1 MRKFWSILVLLTMAA
16 TLAAC
21 GGSNDQFAAASSS
34 PATSA
39 SVGKLS
45 VASSMATLPPD
56 GTTATITVT
65 ATDANNVAV
74 SGAVVTF
81 AASTGT
87 LAVTAGTTTAT
98 GQATAT
104 LAAPGVAAGTVI
116 TVTATSGSVSG
127 KTTVTVANSQQTL
140 QLTTSVP
147 QIASNGSA
155 VANITATL
163 LDANNNAVSGA
174 TVNFSADSGVITGAP
189 ATTGTNG
196 KAVVQLGAGQ
206 GSYQNRTITVTAT
219 SGSSTAQ
226 IKVAVIGTSLTVTG
240 PSSLVLSQSG
250 TFTVALVDSGG
261 AGIAGQLVTLTS
273 ANGNT
278 IPASVTTSSTGQAT
292 FTFTGTAGGADTITA
307 TALGQTATASITV
320 SAQSF
325 AFTAPAAGSQIPIGT
340 LGTATSA
347 NTFTVKWTDG
357 SGNPVIGHNISFA
370 ATRGTLSAPTAP
382 TQANGTA
389 TVTIVSGSAGP
400 STIQATTDTN
410 VTTTVI
416 VDFVATT
423 PNTLSIQASPA
434 VVGLGGQSTITAT
447 LRDTNDNL
455 VPNQVITFGIQD
467 VTQGAL
473 SVASAQTNAEG
484 QATAVYTATNTAS
497 ATNGVVITGTVQSNT
512 AITAQTTLTVGGQAV
527 FLSLGTGNTIA
538 IYSPTQFLMPFT
550 VQAVDASGNPVP
562 NLAITFAVRSLG
574 YAKGHWASGSPW
586 TQVFSTLATDPD
598 VFKLSGVNGCQ
609 TEDANGNGV
618 LDPAEDYNGNGVL
631 DPGSVANTATLQGT
645 FGGVTLNQ
653 SSTTGADGTAGAS
666 ILYPQD
672 HSAWVAVEV
681 TASATVQGTQSS
693 TSTKFWLPILAAD
706 IATATVSPPGQVSP
720 YGVAT
725 TCINPN

>member
-1 MRKFWSILVLLTMAA
+1 MRKFWSILVLLTMAFA
-16 TLAAC
+16 LAAC
-21 GGSNDQFAAASSS
+21 GGSNDQFAEGSGSSA
-34 PATSA
+34 PATVNVA
-39 SVGKLS
+39 KLS

-65 ATDANNVAV
+65 ATNASNVAV
-74 SGAVVTF
+74 AGAAVTF
-81 AASTGT
+81 ATSSGT
-87 LAVTAGTTTAT
+87 LAVTSGSTSAT

-116 TVTATSGSVSG
+116 TVTASSGAASG

-147 QIASNGSA
+147 QIASNGSSG
-155 VANITATL
+155 ANVTATL

-189 ATTGTNG
+189 ATTDTNG

-226 IKVAVIGTSLTVTG
+226 IKISVIGTSLTITG

-261 AGIAGQLVTLTS
+261 AGIAGQVVTLAS
-273 ANGNT
+273 AKGNT
-278 IPASVTTSSTGQAT
+278 IPGSVTTSSTGQAT
-292 FTFTGTAGGADTITA
+292 FTFTGTAGGVDTITA

-325 AFTAPAAGSQIPIGT
+325 AFTTPAAGAQIPIGT
-340 LGTATSA
+340 
-347 NTFTVKWTDG
+347 NTTVTVKWTDG
-357 SGNPVIGHNISFA
+357 SGNPVAGHPISFA
-370 ATRGTLSAPTAP
+370 ATRGTVSAQTAN
-382 TQANGTA
+382 TQADGTA
-389 TVTIVSGSAGP
+389 TITISSSSAGP
-400 STIQATTDTN
+400 STIQATTDTG

-416 VDFVATT
+416 VDFIAIT
-423 PNTLSIQASPA
+423 PNTLSLQASPA

-447 LRDTNDNL
+447 VRDINDNL
-455 VPNQVITFGIQD
+455 VPNQLIDFGIHD
-467 VTQGAL
+467 ITQGSL
-473 SVASAQTNAEG
+473 SVASAQTNAQG

-497 ATNGVVITGTVQSNT
+497 ATSGVTITGTVQNNT
-512 AITAQTTLTVGGQAV
+512 SITATTNLTVGGQAV

-538 IYSPTQFLMPFT
+538 VYSPTQFLMPFT
-550 VQAVDASGNPVP
+550 VQAVDASGNPVQ
-562 NLAITFAVRSLG
+562 NLAITFSVRSLG
-574 YAKGHWASGSPW
+574 YSKGVWTKGTPW
-586 TQVFSTLATDPD
+586 SQTWSTLLTDPD
-598 VFKLSGVNGCQ
+598 VFTLSGDPGCQ
-609 TEDANGNGV
+609 TEDTNGNGV
-618 LDPAEDYNGNGVL
+618 LDAGEDYNGNGVL
-631 DPGSVANTATLQGT
+631 DPGSVANTASLQGT

-653 SSTTGADGTAGAS
+653 SSTTGADGTAGVS

-672 HSAWVAVEV
+672 HAAWVAVEV

-693 TSTKFWLPILAAD
+693 TSTKFWLPMLAAD
-706 IATATVSPPGQVSP
+706 IASPSVSPPGQVSP

-725 TCINPN
+725 TCLNPN